1 MSSLNTQNVQPFDQD
16 AARGG
21 YVYTSSDRLS
31 CRLATQRSFDVIL
44 SAGQLEGRSVL
55 DMGCG
60 DGFYTVRFWDH
71 CKLRALA
78 AADAAPAAVQV
89 ARERAGDRPI
99 RFQVADGHA
108 LPFAANSFDLALV
121 QSILHHD
128 DSPADLIREAF
139 RVAPVIL
146 IHEPNGNN
154 FGLKLIERLSRY
166 HREHGEKSYSSL
178 KIRRWVEQAGG
189 KVQWEKFAG
198 FVPMFSPDW
207 LARLMKGAEPFLE
220 NTPGLRALGCA
231 LYVLVATRDPAPSA

>member
-1 MSSLNTQNVQPFDQD
+1 MSSLNNQNVEPFDQD

-44 SAGQLEGRSVL
+44 SAGQMAGRSVL

-71 CKLRALA
+71 GGLRALA

-89 ARERAGDRPI
+89 ARDRAGDRPI
-99 RFQVADGHA
+99 RFQVADAHA
-108 LPFAANSFDLALV
+108 LPFADNSFDLALV

-128 DSPADLIREAF
+128 DSPEDLIREAF
-139 RVAPVIL
+139 RVAPTIL

-154 FGLKLIERLSRY
+154 IGLKVIEKLSRY
-166 HREHGEKSYSSL
+166 HREHGERSYSSM

-189 KVQWEKFAG
+189 TVQWEKFAG

-207 LARLMKGAEPFLE
+207 LARLMKGVEPALE
-220 NTPGLRALGCA
+220 KTPGLRALGCA
-231 LYVLVATRDPAPSA
+231 LYVLVASRA

>member
-1 MSSLNTQNVQPFDQD
+1 MSSLNNQNVKPFDQD
-16 AARGG
+16 ASRGG

-44 SAGQLEGRSVL
+44 SAGQMVGRSVL

-71 CKLRALA
+71 GGLRVLA
-78 AADAAPAAVQV
+78 ASDAAPAAVQV
-89 ARERAGDRPI
+89 ARDRAGDRPI
-99 RFQVADGHA
+99 RFQVADAHA
-108 LPFAANSFDLALV
+108 LPFADNSFDLALV

-139 RVAPVIL
+139 RVAPTIL

-154 FGLKLIERLSRY
+154 VGLKVIEKLSRY
-166 HREHGEKSYSSL
+166 HREHGERSYSSM
-178 KIRRWVEQAGG
+178 KIRHWVEQAGG

-207 LARLMKGAEPFLE
+207 LARLMKGVEPVLE
-220 NTPGLRALGCA
+220 STPGLRAIGCA
-231 LYVLVATRDPAPSA
+231 LYVLVASRE